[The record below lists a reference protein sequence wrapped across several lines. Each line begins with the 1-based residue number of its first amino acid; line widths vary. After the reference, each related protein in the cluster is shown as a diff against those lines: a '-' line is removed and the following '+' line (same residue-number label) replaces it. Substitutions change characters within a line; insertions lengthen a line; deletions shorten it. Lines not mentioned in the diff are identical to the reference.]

1 MADVAPPPCAQ
12 PCTRSKPSP
21 QPTAPSNPDVGPL
34 PTVAYNPDA
43 RRQPD
48 PTTPS
53 ARHPDV
59 SPRHQTSI
67 FPHCYVN
74 DGNRAADHQ
83 NHYEIE
89 RIVCSSP
96 SSRKTKISYPAPSR
110 PEFVL
115 AGGLRRSEA
124 GKEAMSCCDRST
136 PGSTRA
142 NASAVV

>member
-74 DGNRAADHQ
+74 DGNRAAVM
-83 NHYEIE
+83 
-89 RIVCSSP
+89 RL
-96 SSRKTKISYPAPSR
+96 RGLFISYPAPSR